1 MSERWSSL
9 GLTVFLLIVVSAAVV
24 QAVGFNEQ
32 ARRVPMAVGI
42 PTVILL
48 GVQLGRELLGFRLGA
63 EVADAQVAK
72 DDDAQAFEGDVMAAS
87 ARGSDVA
94 SPDPA
99 STSVGAAV
107 TTGTQPK
114 KQPRTERTEIEEP
127 KATPVQAFGWVLLL
141 AVSFYFLGMLLTA
154 PVFIISF
161 MWVYGKESWKA
172 ITLATAIVMGVLHF
186 FFVVFLE
193 VRLYVGV
200 LGERLDW

>member
-1 MSERWSSL
+1 MASS
-9 GLTVFLLIVVSAAVV
+9 G
-24 QAVGFNEQ
+24 G
-32 ARRVPMAVGI
+32 
-42 PTVILL
+42 
-48 GVQLGRELLGFRLGA
+48 GV
-63 EVADAQVAK
+63 
-72 DDDAQAFEGDVMAAS
+72 
-87 ARGSDVA
+87 DVA
-94 SPDPA
+94 SPDPD
-99 STSVGAAV
+99 STSGGAAV
-107 TTGTQPK
+107 TTGTQSK